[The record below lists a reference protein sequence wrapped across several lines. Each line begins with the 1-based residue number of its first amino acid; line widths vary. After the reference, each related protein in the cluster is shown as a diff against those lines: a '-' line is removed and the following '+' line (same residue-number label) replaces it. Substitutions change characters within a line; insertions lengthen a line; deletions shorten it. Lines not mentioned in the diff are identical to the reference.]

1 MTLRSVCVYCASSTG
16 ADPRLGVAAA
26 EVGRA
31 VAARGLELVYG
42 GGRVGLMGAMAD
54 AALAAGGRV
63 VGVIPEFLKSR
74 EVHHTGLSELLVVGS
89 MHDRKSLMAAR
100 SDAFLALPG
109 GFGTFEEVFEVI
121 TWTQLD
127 LQRKPV
133 GLLNVA
139 GFYDG
144 LIAFVDRAVTL
155 RLIREEHRAILTHA
169 GDIEVLLDE
178 LGAWAPRPTP
188 KWRGELA

>member
-1 MTLRSVCVYCASSTG
+1 MTLRSVCVYCASSIG
-16 ADPRLGVAAA
+16 ADPRLRTAAA
-26 EVGRA
+26 AVGRA
-31 VAARGLELVYG
+31 VAGRGLELVYG

-63 VGVIPEFLKSR
+63 VGVIPEFLKAR
-74 EVHHTGLSELLVVGS
+74 EVHHTGVSELLVVGS
-89 MHDRKSLMAAR
+89 MHDRKSLMASR

-144 LIAFVDRAVTL
+144 LIAFIDQAVATG
-155 RLIREEHRAILTHA
+155 LIREEHRAILTHA
-169 GDIEVLLDE
+169 DDIETLLDG
-178 LGAWAPRPTP
+178 LAAWAPRPTP

>member
-1 MTLRSVCVYCASSTG
+1 MTMRSVCVYCASSVG
-16 ADPRLGVAAA
+16 ADPRFTAAA
-26 EVGRA
+26 TEVGATIAR
-31 VAARGLELVYG
+31 RGLELVYG
-42 GGRVGLMGAMAD
+42 GGRVGLMGAVAD

-63 VGVIPEFLKSR
+63 VGVIPEFLQAR
-74 EVHHTGLSELLVVGS
+74 EVHHTGVTELMVVDS
-89 MHDRKSLMAAR
+89 MHDRKALMASR

-109 GFGTFEEVFEVI
+109 GFGTFEELFEVI

-144 LIAFVDRAVTL
+144 LIDFIDHATAV
-155 RLIREEHRAILTHA
+155 RLVRHEHRAILTH
-169 GDIEVLLDE
+169 GDEIEMLLDA
-178 LGAWAPRPTP
+178 LDGWAPQPTP
-188 KWRGELA
+188 KWRGDLV

>member
-1 MTLRSVCVYCASSTG
+1 MTMRSVCVYCASSVG
-16 ADPRLGVAAA
+16 ADPRFVAAA
-26 EVGRA
+26 TVVGEAIAR
-31 VAARGLELVYG
+31 RGLELVYG
-42 GGRVGLMGAMAD
+42 GGRVGLMGAVAD

-63 VGVIPEFLKSR
+63 VGVIPDFLKAR
-74 EVHHTGLSELLVVGS
+74 EVHHTGVTELLVVGS
-89 MHDRKSLMAAR
+89 MHDRKALMAAR

-109 GFGTFEEVFEVI
+109 GFGTFEELFEVI

-144 LIAFVDRAVTL
+144 LIAFIDRATDV
-155 RLIREEHRAILTHA
+155 RLVREEHRAILSH
-169 GDIEVLLDE
+169 GDEIESLLDT
-178 LGAWAPRPTP
+178 LDAWAPQPTP

>member
-16 ADPRLGVAAA
+16 ADPRLGAAA
-26 EVGRA
+26 AAVGRA
-31 VAARGLELVYG
+31 VAGRGLELVYG

-63 VGVIPEFLKSR
+63 VGVIPEFLKAR
-74 EVHHTGLSELLVVGS
+74 EVHHTGVSELLVVGS
-89 MHDRKSLMAAR
+89 MHDRKSLMASR

-133 GLLNVA
+133 GLVNVA

-144 LIAFVDRAVTL
+144 LIAFIDQAVATG
-155 RLIREEHRAILTHA
+155 LIREEHRAILSHA
-169 GDIEVLLDE
+169 DDIETLLDG
-178 LGAWAPRPTP
+178 LAAWAPRPTP

>member
-16 ADPRLGVAAA
+16 ADPRLGAAA
-26 EVGRA
+26 ADVGRA
-31 VAARGLELVYG
+31 VARRGLELVYG

-54 AALAAGGRV
+54 AALAAGGSV
-63 VGVIPEFLKSR
+63 VGVIPEFLTAR
-74 EVHHTGLSELLVVGS
+74 EVHHTGVTELLVVES
-89 MHDRKSLMAAR
+89 MHARKSLMASR

-144 LIAFVDRAVTL
+144 LIAFVDRAVSM
-155 RLIREEHRAILTHA
+155 RLIREEHRAILSHA
-169 GDIEVLLDE
+169 DDVDTLLDT
-178 LGAWAPRPTP
+178 LAAWAPRPTP